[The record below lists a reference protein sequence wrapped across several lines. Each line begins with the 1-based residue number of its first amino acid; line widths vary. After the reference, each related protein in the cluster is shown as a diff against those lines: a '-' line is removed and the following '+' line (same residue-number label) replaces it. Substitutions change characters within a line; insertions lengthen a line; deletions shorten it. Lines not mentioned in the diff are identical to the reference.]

1 VYDGA
6 RYARRN
12 QTSADD
18 RSAIS
23 TESAESTEY
32 VRYRKWYVVRGK
44 SGVCKQYFTVMRVK
58 LGDGGTRTGGALS
71 NFMFRAS
78 GFTQR
83 YRLCT
88 YTPDLVRFATLPA
101 RAPNSAVTQ
110 RLVCLRR

>member
-1 VYDGA
+1 MYDGA

-44 SGVCKQYFTVMRVK
+44 SGVCKQYFTVMSKGWATV
-58 LGDGGTRTGGALS
+58 LGGSWDADGRCSL
-71 NFMFRAS
+71 
-78 GFTQR
+78 
-83 YRLCT
+83 
-88 YTPDLVRFATLPA
+88 
-101 RAPNSAVTQ
+101 
-110 RLVCLRR
+110 